1 MEAEVV
7 VVRLKEGPCPEGAT
21 CISIGWVELRKNVV
35 VPDGDYLVVM
45 SPVVADVVNLAEL
58 KKRFKCII
66 CVGPSTAERVGGCV
80 VPREFTS
87 FGIARLLK
95 EMAPGRVVVLRSSAG
110 NEVLRSLMPEVIE
123 VPVYDIYIDEGKLK
137 EATRLIESAKTV
149 VLTSSTVA
157 EAVARRADLGGKVVV
172 AIGRVTSEK
181 LKELGVRHIVAEES
195 TIKNAVWTALN
206 ALRRGAK

>member
-1 MEAEVV
+1 M
-7 VVRLKEGPCPEGAT
+7 
-21 CISIGWVELRKNVV
+21 
-35 VPDGDYLVVM
+35 
-45 SPVVADVVNLAEL
+45 
-58 KKRFKCII
+58 
-66 CVGPSTAERVGGCV
+66 
-80 VPREFTS
+80 
-87 FGIARLLK
+87 
-95 EMAPGRVVVLRSSAG
+95 
-110 NEVLRSLMPEVIE
+110 
-123 VPVYDIYIDEGKLK
+123 
-137 EATRLIESAKTV
+137 